1 MSSATA
7 VAAAGRVVSWLPKIA
22 LFLLSC
28 QGVPS
33 TPGRDAAVEGAPA
46 DLAAGQITLRLD
58 RSFGEEGE
66 LPLHLLLTAAERLL
80 AVTDAAIY
88 QLDRDGRVLG
98 REALPATAGGSVAL
112 LTSAVWDGTGLGATV
127 RWGHDPALAA
137 GSYLALA
144 DAAGAFAPAAMIALG
159 PAASEARTAWDPAAG
174 RHLVLVAETQG
185 SGRALSLHSVA
196 RGGGTPAVSAL
207 VGGLAPGTSVG
218 GWVGPARAPALCAVE
233 PPGKIRLRLFPQ
245 GQAPVLVEL
254 TDAGRTAV
262 GPCLLATSGQTRLV
276 AWVQQAL
283 PVTEVDAG
291 ADIGAE
297 SLASDVPL
305 VRLVDPSGQAGAGS
319 VRLTEYGETA
329 LTEAALWDGRRYLVL
344 VRTSYRGGRLALAVL
359 DESGLLLARDLELP
373 LSYEPGKLLGARLA
387 LDPTGDL
394 WLLYATRRPADE
406 GVLHLARLAL
416 HLE

>member
-1 MSSATA
+1 MMRGYGWVA
-7 VAAAGRVVSWLPKIA
+7 VVLIVSWA
-22 LFLLSC
+22 GC
-28 QGVPS
+28 QGAPS
-33 TPGRDAAVEGAPA
+33 TPGVDAAVDSAHA

-66 LPLHLLLTAAERLL
+66 LPLHLVLTAAERLL

-88 QLDRDGRVLG
+88 QLDRDGRVLS
-98 REALPATAGGSVAL
+98 REALPETAGGSVAL
-112 LTSAVWDGTGLGATV
+112 LTSAAWDGTGLGATV
-127 RWGHDPALAA
+127 RWGHDPALPA

-144 DAAGAFAPAAMIALG
+144 DAAGAFTPAGMLALG
-159 PAASEARTAWDPAAG
+159 SATSEARTAWDPAAG

-196 RGGGTPAVSAL
+196 RGGATPTVRAL
-207 VGGLAPGTSVG
+207 VGGLAQGARVG
-218 GWVGPARAPALCAVE
+218 AWLGPASGPALCAVE
-233 PPGKIRLRLFPQ
+233 PPGKIRLRAFPE

-262 GPCLLATSGQTRLV
+262 GPCLLATSGNTYLV
-276 AWVQQAL
+276 GWVQQAL

-291 ADIGAE
+291 PAADIGPG
-297 SLASDVPL
+297 SLSSDVPV

-319 VRLTEYGETA
+319 IRLTAYGETA

-344 VRTSYRGGRLALAVL
+344 VRTAYRGGRLVLAALDA
-359 DESGLLLARDLELP
+359 SGVLLARDLELP
-373 LSYEPGKLLGARLA
+373 LSYEPGKLLAARLA
-387 LDPTGDL
+387 LDPAGDL

-406 GVLHLARLAL
+406 GVLRLARLAL
-416 HLE
+416 DLE

>member
-1 MSSATA
+1 LA
-7 VAAAGRVVSWLPKIA
+7 LIA
-22 LFLLSC
+22 ILLSC
-28 QGVPS
+28 QGIPS
-33 TPGRDAAVEGAPA
+33 TPGRDAAQDSAPA
-46 DLAAGQITLRLD
+46 DLAAGQLTLRLD

-66 LPLHLLLTAAERLL
+66 LPLHLVLTAAERLL
-80 AVTDAAIY
+80 AVTDAAVY
-88 QLDRDGRVLG
+88 QLDRDGRVLR
-98 REALPATAGGSVAL
+98 REALPETDGGSVAL
-112 LTSAVWDGTGLGATV
+112 LTSAAWDGTGLGATV
-127 RWGHDPALAA
+127 RWGHDPALQA

-144 DAAGAFAPAAMIALG
+144 DEAGAFAPAGMLALG
-159 PAASEARTAWDPAAG
+159 SATSEARTAWDPAAG
-174 RHLVLVAETQG
+174 RHLVLVSETQG

-196 RGGGTPAVSAL
+196 RGAVAPTVRAL
-207 VGGLAPGTSVG
+207 INGLAPGTSVG
-218 GWVGPARAPALCAVE
+218 GWVGPASAPALCAVE
-233 PPGKIRLRLFPQ
+233 PPGRIRLRAFPK

-262 GPCLLATSGQTRLV
+262 GPCQLATSGRTRLV

-291 ADIGAE
+291 ADIGPE
-297 SLASDVPL
+297 SLSSDVPV

-319 VRLTEYGETA
+319 LRLTAYGETA

-344 VRTSYRGGRLALAVL
+344 VRTGYRGGRLALASL
-359 DESGLLLARDLELP
+359 DESGALLARDLELP

-387 LDPTGDL
+387 LDPAGDL